1 LNRTGVSDDDDDSD
15 SDEDRQS
22 PADNNSV
29 DSQSIPQEAITEL
42 QQPVNPSLHEIKDAP
57 KDTHSPEPAAAVEI
71 MIEKK
76 SPVPP
81 PPPAEPKEYLPI
93 DLDALESCQDL
104 ESLGLDHLK
113 SELMRRGLKCGGTL
127 SERASRLFSIKGLS
141 PDEIDPSLLAKPLKK
156 INKK

>member
-1 LNRTGVSDDDDDSD
+1 MNRTGVSDDEDDSD
-15 SDEDRQS
+15 SDDDHQS
-22 PADNNSV
+22 PADNKPV
-29 DSQSIPQEAITEL
+29 DSQSIPQEAVTEL
-42 QQPVNPSLHEIKDAP
+42 QPVNPSLHEIKDAP
-57 KDTHSPEPAAAVEI
+57 KDTHSPEPAAAAVEI

-76 SPVPP
+76 SPVP

-93 DLDALESCQDL
+93 DLDALESCQDV

-141 PDEIDPSLLAKPLKK
+141 PDEIDPSLLAKPPKK